1 MGKKNCINR
10 RSLTWGVFLSILII
24 IVLEMSFCTGKKSLG
39 QGYYF
44 YNAHEITDFHKVI
57 YSYTEFTNYAAC
69 DFKLKNGNSLDYEGM
84 PVIIT
89 RVRFN
94 DDMIIV
100 EGIPQDS
107 HIYRRQ
113 NKSYYWII
121 QNDGEDILGPFSQ
134 DDFLNLD
141 LTNASV
147 EQSFILEDFTL
158 ERDSFYD
165 TYKRFLYE

>member
-1 MGKKNCINR
+1 
-10 RSLTWGVFLSILII
+10 
-24 IVLEMSFCTGKKSLG
+24 MSFYTRKKSLG

-44 YNAHEITDFHKVI
+44 YNAHEITDLHKVM
-57 YSYTEFTNYAAC
+57 YSYTEFTNYEAC
-69 DFKLKNGNSLDYEGM
+69 DFKFKNGDSLDYEGM
-84 PVIIT
+84 TVIIT

-94 DDMIIV
+94 NDIIIV
-100 EGIPQDS
+100 EGIPQDC

-134 DDFLNLD
+134 NDFLNLD

-147 EQSFILEDFTL
+147 ELSFILEDFTL
-158 ERDSFYD
+158 DRNNFYD
-165 TYKRFLYE
+165 MYKRFLYE